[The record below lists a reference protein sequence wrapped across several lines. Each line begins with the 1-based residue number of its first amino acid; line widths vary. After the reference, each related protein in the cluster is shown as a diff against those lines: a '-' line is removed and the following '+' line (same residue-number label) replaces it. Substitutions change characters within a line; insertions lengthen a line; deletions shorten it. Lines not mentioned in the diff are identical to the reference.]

1 MDFQAITTRSTTF
14 TDLAPIGHVS
24 SSEHPALVYLA
35 SLAPGSRRTMRQ
47 ALDVI
52 AGTLTGGMCDHVSM
66 PWPLLRFQHT
76 QAVRSVLMERYSPKT
91 ANKMLSALKQTLRMA
106 WNLGFVNAEEYQR
119 AVALKPVSSE
129 RPEAA
134 AGRALSFGEWTALFA
149 VCRDDPSISGA
160 RDAAILALFRVGGLR
175 RSELANLQIS
185 AYNSITQALT
195 IRGKRNRIRV
205 VPIEDQGALD
215 AISDW
220 LAVRGD
226 APGPLFL
233 RIDKGKRLSPDQITD
248 QGVYH
253 ILAKRAEKSGVACF
267 TPHDLRRSFAGDLL
281 DAGADLSTVQKL
293 MGHSDANTTAGYDR
307 RGEHAKRSA
316 VRKIHVPYR
325 SRRSTS
331 TPED

>member
-1 MDFQAITTRSTTF
+1 MDSLVSLPFTTF
-14 TDLAPIGHVS
+14 TELVPAGPVPS
-24 SSEHPALVYLA
+24 SQHPALIYLA
-35 SLAPGSRRTMRQ
+35 SLSPGSRRTMRQ

-52 AGTLTGGMCDHVSM
+52 ADVLTAGLCDHISM
-66 PWPLLRFQHT
+66 PWPFLRFQHT

-91 ANKMLSALKQTLRMA
+91 TNKMLSALKQTLRVA
-106 WNLGFVNAEEYQR
+106 WNLGLMSAEEYQR

-175 RSELANLQIS
+175 RSELANLQVS

-215 AISDW
+215 ALSDW
-220 LAVRGD
+220 LSVRGNE
-226 APGPLFL
+226 PGPLFL
-233 RIDKGKRLSPDQITD
+233 RIDKGKRLTSDQLTD
-248 QGVYH
+248 QGIYH
-253 ILAKRAEKSGVACF
+253 ILVTRGKESGVAGF
-267 TPHDLRRSFAGDLL
+267 TPHDLRRTFAGDLL
-281 DAGADLSTVQKL
+281 DAGADLATVQKL

-307 RGEHAKRSA
+307 RGEQAKRSA
-316 VRKIHVPYR
+316 VSKIHVPYR
-325 SRRSTS
+325 SRLG
-331 TPED
+331 